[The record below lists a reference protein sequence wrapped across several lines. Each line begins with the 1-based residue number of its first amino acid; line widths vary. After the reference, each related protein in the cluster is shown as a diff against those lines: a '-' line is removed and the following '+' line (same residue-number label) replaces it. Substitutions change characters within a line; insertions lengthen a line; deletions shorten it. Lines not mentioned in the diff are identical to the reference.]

1 MLYCILHFTC
11 RASARLL
18 SSRLNSQKNILWICK
33 SLVYS
38 INSMKCK
45 LHQVL
50 NIYPVTIF
58 DGRVELTQYCNV
70 KLMIREISD
79 IRHSSFAAV
88 INIFRWLISS
98 PM

>member
-1 MLYCILHFTC
+1 MFILCYTVYYIFTC

-58 DGRVELTQYCNV
+58 DGRVC
-70 KLMIREISD
+70 MIREISD